1 MARWSEIEE
10 TEPDLARRVREL
22 FDARVHK
29 TMATLRR
36 DGSPR
41 ISGIEV
47 QFKDGDVWIG
57 MMPGSVKAR
66 DVLRDPRLALHSTSE
81 DPPPDSPDAWA
92 GDAKLSGAAEEVA
105 QPRGAQGHRFR
116 IDIKEVVLTRV
127 GTPADHLLIES
138 WHEGRGRRE
147 VKRH

>member
-10 TEPDLARRVREL
+10 AEPDFARRVREL

-47 QFKDGDVWIG
+47 QFEDGEVWIG

-81 DPPPDSPDAWA
+81 DPPPDAPDAWA
-92 GDAKLSGAAEEVA
+92 GDAKLSGTAEEVT
-105 QPRGAQGHRFR
+105 QPPDAQGHRFR
-116 IDIKEVVLTRV
+116 VDIKEVVLTRV

-138 WHEGRGRRE
+138 WHDGRGWRA